1 MDGAEGA
8 ARSELVERARQ
19 LLATGLVSGTSGN
32 LSIRLDDDR
41 VLVTPSGV
49 EYASMTPEMI
59 VALRLDGTPIGSGLR
74 PSVDTPVHLAV
85 YRRRPDVRA
94 FVHTHSPH
102 AVAFAIV
109 GRPIPPLQIEAAGFL
124 GGEVRVIDY
133 VPPASPEHADRVVDD
148 LRDDRAILLPNHGV
162 YAVGPVLGTAFAT
175 AQIVED
181 SARVAWLAQ
190 ALGTPRPVPEGEIAR
205 LHDFVHHRYGQRETR

>member
-1 MDGAEGA
+1 MDAVERA
-8 ARSELVERARQ
+8 ARSELVERARA
-19 LLATGLVSGTSGN
+19 LLAAGLVTGTSGN

-49 EYASMTPEMI
+49 DYASMTPGMI
-59 VALRLDGTPIGSGLR
+59 VAVMLDGRPAFEGLKA
-74 PSVDTPVHLAV
+74 SVDTPIHLAV
-85 YRRRPDVRA
+85 YRRREDVRA

-109 GRPIPPLQIEAAGFL
+109 GRPIPPLQIEAAGYL
-124 GGEVRVIDY
+124 GGEVRVIEY
-133 VPPASPEHADRVVDD
+133 VPPASAEPAERVAGA
-148 LRDDRAILLPNHGV
+148 LGADRAILLPNHGV
-162 YAVGPVLGTAFAT
+162 YTVGESLTAAFTA

-190 ALGTPRPVPEGEIAR
+190 ALGTPRTLPTGEIAR
-205 LHDFVHHRYGQRETR
+205 LHEFVHHRYGQRGTR

>member
-19 LLATGLVSGTSGN
+19 LLATGLVTGTSGN

-49 EYASMTPEMI
+49 EYASLTPEMI

-74 PSVDTPVHLAV
+74 PSVDTPVHLAA

-124 GGEVRVIDY
+124 GGEVRVIGY
-133 VPPASPEHADRVVDD
+133 VPPASPEHADRVADD
-148 LRDDRAILLPNHGV
+148 LGDDRAILLPNHGV
-162 YAVGPVLGTAFAT
+162 YAVGPALGIAFAT
-175 AQIVED
+175 AQVVED

-205 LHDFVHHRYGQRETR
+205 LHDFVHHHYGQRETR